1 MRRSLER
8 DDERSTDSSM
18 ASLNISMPPA
28 LEQWVDTRL
37 AQGRYADAADYV
49 RDLIRRDQ
57 EAAEDGRQWVRDKIE
72 EGFASGVIDA
82 EPEDVLREIM
92 ARLPDA

>member
-1 MRRSLER
+1 M
-8 DDERSTDSSM
+8 M
-18 ASLNISMPPA
+18 ANLNISMPPA
-28 LEQWVDTRL
+28 LEQWVDSRL
-37 AQGRYADAADYV
+37 AEGRYADAADYV

-57 EAAEDGRQWVRDKIE
+57 EADEVDRQWVRERIA

>member
-1 MRRSLER
+1 MTALVRNSETGYGVTM
-8 DDERSTDSSM
+8 ST
-18 ASLNISMPPA
+18 LNIAMPPA
-28 LEQWVDTRL
+28 LEQWIDARL

-57 EAAEDGRQWVRDKIE
+57 QAAQADGQWVRAMIA
-72 EGFASGVIDA
+72 EGYASGVIDA
-82 EPEDVLREIM
+82 EPETVLKEIM

>member
-1 MRRSLER
+1 
-8 DDERSTDSSM
+8 
-18 ASLNISMPPA
+18 MPEFEILPNKA
-28 LEQWVDTRL
+28 VEKMF
-37 AQGRYADAADYV
+37 
-49 RDLIRRDQ
+49 RRDQ

-92 ARLPDA
+92 ARLPDG

>member
-1 MRRSLER
+1 
-8 DDERSTDSSM
+8 M

-82 EPEDVLREIM
+82 EPEDVLREIL
-92 ARLPDA
+92 ARLPDG

>member
-1 MRRSLER
+1 M
-8 DDERSTDSSM
+8 M
-18 ASLNISMPPA
+18 ANLNISMPPA
-28 LEQWVDTRL
+28 LEQWVDSRL
-37 AQGRYADAADYV
+37 AEGRYADAADYV

-57 EAAEDGRQWVRDKIE
+57 EADEAERQWVRE
-72 EGFASGVIDA
+72 RLAEGFASGVIDA

>member
-1 MRRSLER
+1 MRQQKAYDL
-8 DDERSTDSSM
+8 TM
-18 ASLNISMPPA
+18 ANLNVSMPPA

-57 EAAEDGRQWVRDKIE
+57 EAADDDTHWVRGKIM

>member
-92 ARLPDA
+92 ARLPDG

>member
-1 MRRSLER
+1 
-8 DDERSTDSSM
+8 M
-18 ASLNISMPPA
+18 ANLNIPMPPA
-28 LEQWVDTRL
+28 LEQWVDVRL
-37 AQGRYADAADYV
+37 AQGRYADAADYI

-57 EAAEDGRQWVRDKIE
+57 EAAEEDRQWVRAKIE

>member
-1 MRRSLER
+1 MANLNFSVPPTLER
-8 DDERSTDSSM
+8 WINAR
-18 ASLNISMPPA
+18 
-28 LEQWVDTRL
+28 V
-37 AQGRYADAADYV
+37 AQGRYADAADYL

-57 EAAEDGRQWVRDKIE
+57 EAAQDDAHWMRGKIL

-82 EPEDVLREIM
+82 EPEDVLKDIM

>member
-1 MRRSLER
+1 
-8 DDERSTDSSM
+8 M
-18 ASLNISMPPA
+18 ANLNIPMPPA
-28 LEQWVDTRL
+28 LEQWVDVRL
-37 AQGRYADAADYV
+37 AQGRYADAADYI

-57 EAAEDGRQWVRDKIE
+57 ETAEDDRQWVRAQIE

>member
-1 MRRSLER
+1 
-8 DDERSTDSSM
+8 M
-18 ASLNISMPPA
+18 ANLNVSMPPA
-28 LEQWVDTRL
+28 LEQWVDSRL

-49 RDLIRRDQ
+49 RDLVRRDQ
-57 EAAEDGRQWVRDKIE
+57 EAAEYDRQWVRAKIE
-72 EGFASGVIDA
+72 EGFASGVVDA

>member
-1 MRRSLER
+1 MSRSLER

-92 ARLPDA
+92 ARLPDG